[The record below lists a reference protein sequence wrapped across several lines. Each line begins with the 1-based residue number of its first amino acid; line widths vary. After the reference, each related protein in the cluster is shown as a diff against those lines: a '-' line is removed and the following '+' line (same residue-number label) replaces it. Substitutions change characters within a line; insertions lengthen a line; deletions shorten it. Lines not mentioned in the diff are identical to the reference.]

1 MKRLLFFLLS
11 TFVFLLFTF
20 CEKPMNKNYVDI
32 KRENFQV
39 ERVGKQVDLF
49 TLKNSNGM
57 TVQLTNYGGKVVS
70 ILVPDKNGV
79 LGDVCLGYESAQGY
93 FNGSAS
99 LGATIGRYANRIAGG
114 EFELDGKTYTLF
126 KNNGPNTI
134 HGGKGGFRFKVWDAR
149 VIDESSVELSYV
161 SADGEEGFPGE
172 LTLKV
177 VYSVTEENE
186 FKLEYFAATTK
197 PTVLNLT
204 NHAFF
209 NLKGEGAGDVLDHVL
224 WVKAELFTP
233 TDETAIPTGEIRA
246 VKGTPFDF
254 VVPKPLGQDIDTE
267 NDQLSYGKGF
277 DHNYVLIKDKGALDL
292 AAKISEPT
300 TGRVMEVYTTEPGLQ
315 VYTANTLET
324 VGKAGHVYGPRS
336 SFCLETQHFP
346 DSPHHAHFPS
356 TVLRPGEEY
365 NSTTIYK
372 FLTE

>member
-1 MKRLLFFLLS
+1 MKNILLFLTTFVLLLLS
-11 TFVFLLFTF
+11 N
-20 CEKPMNKNYVDI
+20 CEQSMQKNYI
-32 KRENFQV
+32 ELNRENFQV
-39 ERVGKQVDLF
+39 EHNGKQVDLF
-49 TLKNSNGM
+49 TLKNSAGM

-70 ILVPDKNGV
+70 ILVPDKNGA

-93 FNGSAS
+93 FEGSAS

-134 HGGKGGFRFKVWDAR
+134 HGGKEGFRFKVWDAR
-149 VIDESSVELSYV
+149 VVDNSSVELSYV

-172 LTLKV
+172 LTLRV

-186 FKLEYFAATTK
+186 LKLDYSATTTK

-209 NLKGEGAGDVLDHVL
+209 NLAGEGSGNVLDHVL
-224 WVKAELFTP
+224 WVNADTFTP
-233 TDETAIPTGEIRA
+233 TDETAIPTGELRN
-246 VKGTPFDF
+246 VKNTPFDF
-254 VVPKPLGQDIDTE
+254 TTPKPLGQDIDIE
-267 NDQLSYGKGF
+267 NDQLKYGGGY
-277 DHNYVLIKDKGALDL
+277 DHNFVLNKDEDEL
-292 AAKISEPT
+292 APAARISEPT
-300 TGRVMEVYTTEPGLQ
+300 TGRIMEVYTTEPGLQ

-324 VGKAGHVYGPRS
+324 IGKAGHVYGPRS

-346 DSPHHAHFPS
+346 DSPHHENFPS

-365 NSTTIYK
+365 TSTTIYK
-372 FLTE
+372 FFAK